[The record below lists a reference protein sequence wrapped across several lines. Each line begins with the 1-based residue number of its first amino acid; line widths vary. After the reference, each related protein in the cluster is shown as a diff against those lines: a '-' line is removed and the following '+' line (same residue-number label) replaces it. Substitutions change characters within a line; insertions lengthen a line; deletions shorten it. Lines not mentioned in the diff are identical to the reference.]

1 MIELP
6 DFSKPFYYE
15 NNYYLS
21 SDINRMAKV
30 MAHYDL
36 FKQTIDVPGAI
47 VECGV
52 FKGASLIRFATFRQL
67 LCNPLA
73 KRVIG
78 FDAFGEFPETSFSQD
93 AKWREKFITD
103 SGNEGIG
110 EDQLIEVLKHKQIN
124 TNIELV
130 KGDVCKTLPEY
141 VKNHPELKISFL
153 NIDVDVYEPT
163 KAVLDNLYSKV
174 SKGGVILL
182 DDYSNVFPGANK
194 AVDDFFKDKNVEIK
208 RLPYAVTPCY
218 LIKNEF

>member
-15 NNYYLS
+15 NNFYLS
-21 SDINRMAKV
+21 SDINRMAKI

-36 FKQTIDVPGAI
+36 FKQTVDVPGSI

-52 FKGASLIRFATFRQL
+52 FKGASLIRFATFREL
-67 LCNPLA
+67 LCNPHG
-73 KRVIG
+73 KKVIG
-78 FDAFGEFPETSFSQD
+78 FDAFGEFPQTEFKED
-93 AKWREKFITD
+93 VKWREKFITD
-103 SGNEGIG
+103 SGNEGID
-110 EDQLIEVLKHKQIN
+110 EHQLMEVFKHKKID
-124 TNIELV
+124 TNVELV

-141 VKNHPELKISFL
+141 IKKHPELKISFL

-174 SKGGVILL
+174 SKGGVIVL
-182 DDYSNVFPGANK
+182 DDYANVFPGANK